1 MSNPRNQSF
10 TFEWDIG
17 KQITYQPVN
26 MAKPSIPVKVE
37 FEVISK
43 EDKKTWEPEIQQ
55 RMMDAM
61 KDVFSAGVTVIGK
74 LMMETDRQ
82 LSLSRTPLVV
92 DCIRILKNF
101 ERECREQTRFLENR
115 AKMAAQQEWD
125 ALLRTQEQYRNYQLK
140 TGWQIGSSVV
150 GIVLGISSAIT
161 ASPPALVVG
170 IIAMCRSLVDVI
182 KTVVNAWY
190 EAEELGQNVTKE
202 LKELAIEFAKSNRSS
217 ANAHEVK
224 MSVLNTLLQLETFK
238 KFDQKLLHRGI
249 CHGVFNTSII
259 KSDCELWGN
268 KILGLR
274 IAISNFAKELDNVL
288 KAMDKTMEDLRE
300 GKKDLAPDK
309 RSRVGEFERNIKELE
324 KKTNQLLGG
333 TETIPSSRDFNW
345 WKQRLGNKCPLSIPL
360 AQARHADHEKAQ
372 KAAGEALQALMYQTS
387 GWTMKFDTWFGL
399 AVNLGLTAAAG
410 YAVPI
415 PIDGFGTSVKE
426 IGHFTVGA
434 AMDLYST
441 ATSLKEAI
449 SG

>member
-125 ALLRTQEQYRNYQLK
+125 ALLRTKEQYRNYQLK

-161 ASPPALVVG
+161 ASPPGELRMATFRPLGAVRWVKRD
-170 IIAMCRSLVDVI
+170 AMSMRSP
-182 KTVVNAWY
+182 
-190 EAEELGQNVTKE
+190 
-202 LKELAIEFAKSNRSS
+202 RSS
-217 ANAHEVK
+217 AITRCDCAAAPRHSFNDPPREPVWLMAALPPD
-224 MSVLNTLLQLETFK
+224 SVNPDLQAIMGFFPRACPASLRN
-238 KFDQKLLHRGI
+238 LRG
-249 CHGVFNTSII
+249 S
-259 KSDCELWGN
+259 
-268 KILGLR
+268 
-274 IAISNFAKELDNVL
+274 
-288 KAMDKTMEDLRE
+288 
-300 GKKDLAPDK
+300 
-309 RSRVGEFERNIKELE
+309 RS
-324 KKTNQLLGG
+324 
-333 TETIPSSRDFNW
+333 SSR
-345 WKQRLGNKCPLSIPL
+345 
-360 AQARHADHEKAQ
+360 
-372 KAAGEALQALMYQTS
+372 
-387 GWTMKFDTWFGL
+387 
-399 AVNLGLTAAAG
+399 
-410 YAVPI
+410 
-415 PIDGFGTSVKE
+415 
-426 IGHFTVGA
+426 
-434 AMDLYST
+434 
-441 ATSLKEAI
+441 
-449 SG
+449 